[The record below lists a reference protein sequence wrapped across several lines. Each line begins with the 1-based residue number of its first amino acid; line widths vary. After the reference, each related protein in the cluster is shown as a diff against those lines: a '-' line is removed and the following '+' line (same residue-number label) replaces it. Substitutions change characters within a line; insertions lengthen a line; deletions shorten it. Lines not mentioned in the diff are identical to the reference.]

1 MVSQEIINQAAQQLT
16 DQYLSDQPFMLSDGL
31 IPNTLDEAYEIQKA
45 FQSNLIGKQG
55 PVVGYKLA
63 YTTSALQQNNGVTE
77 PCMGLMLEKNIRYSP
92 SELSST
98 DFVQLGIECEV
109 GVSLKHDLSYD
120 EAPYDVNK
128 VSEAVESIMP
138 AFEVIDN
145 RRTPGLPAD
154 INLKI
159 AVASNIS
166 NAGVILG
173 EPVSNWKEIDLIS
186 AYGYMSINNR
196 LVGDGHGYDVM
207 GHPLNPL
214 AWLANKLSSQG
225 ISLPAKSLII
235 TGSIVSPKFLK
246 TGDSAF
252 ISIEGLGTAELNV
265 T

>member
-1 MVSQEIINQAAQQLT
+1 MVSQEIINQAAQLLT
-16 DQYLSDQPFMLSDGL
+16 DQYLSDQPFLLSDGL

-45 FQSNLIGKQG
+45 FQSNLIEKQG

-109 GVSLKHDLSYD
+109 GVSLKHDLSHD

-128 VSEAVESIMP
+128 VSEAVEYIMP

-214 AWLANKLSSQG
+214 AGLANKLSSQG